1 MFQDNPL
8 LAQLKQQL
16 HSQTPRVEGVVK
28 GTEKGFGFLEV
39 DGQKSYF
46 IPPPYMKKVM
56 HGDRIIATLHTEK
69 EREIAEPE
77 TLVEPFLSRFVGRVQ
92 KRDDRLSIVP
102 DHPLLKDAIPCRPV
116 RELTH
121 NFQAGD
127 WAVAEMRRHPLKGD
141 RGFNADLTH
150 FITEGEDHFAP
161 WWVTLARHNLEKE
174 APEMQALSE
183 PDAALVREDLT
194 ALEFVTIDSASTE
207 DMDDALYV
215 TDNGDGSLQLTIAI
229 ADPTAYVEQGSK
241 LDDIARVR
249 AFTNYL
255 PGFNIPM
262 LPRDLSDN
270 LCSLC
275 PNERRQV
282 LACRVTIAAD
292 GALGDDIQFFAAE
305 IESKAKLVYDEV
317 SDWLDGI
324 AGWQPP
330 SDAIAQQITLLKRV
344 CDARNAWRHQ
354 HALVFKDRPDYRF
367 VLGEKGDVLEIVTEQ
382 RRSANRIVEECMIAA
397 NVCAAIVLRDRLG
410 FGVYNVHTGFDPA
423 LVEQAVTVLQ
433 ANGVEAE
440 AEKLLTLDGFCELRR
455 HLDAQPTQFLDS
467 RIRRFQ
473 TFAEISTTP
482 GPHFGLGLEAYAT
495 WTSPIR
501 KYGDMV
507 NHRLLKAIINQQP
520 AEKPQDDVTVQ
531 LAERRRLNRMAER
544 DVGDWLYARFL
555 QDKAGTDTRFNAEII
570 DVTRGGLRVRLLD
583 NGAVAFIPAPFIH
596 AVRDEMQCSQETGT
610 VQIKGEVVY
619 RQSDTLQ
626 VTIAEVRMETRSVIA
641 RPQRLSA
648 GFTQQWQHR
657 QRSQRSHHQIDG
669 GRQQR
674 TAQRDRL
681 RSDVLGEAAE
691 DRHPEAV
698 DQRKPQRTNALREQ
712 LRNHQHGRHR
722 TERGQPDQHR
732 DDQQQHRRMRHRA
745 QPPKRRQGHDQ
756 NRDPRPAD
764 QRQTAVTIAPVPDQ
778 QTAAEGDEPRQ

>member
-56 HGDRIIATLHTEK
+56 HGDRVTATLHTEK

-77 TLVEPFLSRFVGRVQ
+77 TLIEPFLSRFVGRVQ

-116 RELTH
+116 RELKH

-127 WAVAEMRRHPLKGD
+127 WAVAEMCRHPLKGD
-141 RGFNADLTH
+141 RGFNADLTQ
-150 FITEGEDHFAP
+150 FITDGEDHLAP
-161 WWVTLARHNLEKE
+161 WWVTLARHSLEKE
-174 APEMQALSE
+174 APEMIAIDE
-183 PDAALVREDLT
+183 PDASVPREDLT
-194 ALEFVTIDSASTE
+194 ALNFVTIDSASTE
-207 DMDDALYV
+207 DMDDALFV
-215 TDNGDGSLQLTIAI
+215 QDNGDGSLQLTIAI
-229 ADPTAYVEQGSK
+229 ADPTAYVAQGSA
-241 LDDIARVR
+241 LD
-249 AFTNYL
+249 
-255 PGFNIPM
+255 
-262 LPRDLSDN
+262 
-270 LCSLC
+270 
-275 PNERRQV
+275 E
-282 LACRVTIAAD
+282 
-292 GALGDDIQFFAAE
+292 
-305 IESKAKLVYDEV
+305 
-317 SDWLDGI
+317 
-324 AGWQPP
+324 
-330 SDAIAQQITLLKRV
+330 IAQQITLLKRV

-367 VLGEKGDVLEIVTEQ
+367 VLGEKGEVLEIITEQ
-382 RRSANRIVEECMIAA
+382 RRTANRIVEECMIAS

-410 FGVYNVHTGFDPA
+410 FGIYNVHTGFDPL

-440 AEKLLTLDGFCELRR
+440 AEKLLTLEGFCELRR
-455 HLDAQPTQFLDS
+455 HLDSQPTQFLDS
-467 RIRRFQ
+467 RIRRSQ
-473 TFAEISTTP
+473 TYAEISTTP

-507 NHRLLKAIINQQP
+507 NHRLLKAVITGQS
-520 AEKPQDDVTVQ
+520 AEKPLDEVTIQ

-544 DVGDWLYARFL
+544 DVGDWLYARYL
-555 QDKAGTDTRFNAEII
+555 KDKAGTDERFNAEII

-596 AVRDEMQCSQETGT
+596 AVRDEMVCSQDTGT

-619 RQSDTLQ
+619 RQGDTLQ

-641 RPQRLSA
+641 RP
-648 GFTQQWQHR
+648 
-657 QRSQRSHHQIDG
+657 
-669 GRQQR
+669 
-674 TAQRDRL
+674 
-681 RSDVLGEAAE
+681 AA
-691 DRHPEAV
+691 
-698 DQRKPQRTNALREQ
+698 
-712 LRNHQHGRHR
+712 
-722 TERGQPDQHR
+722 
-732 DDQQQHRRMRHRA
+732 
-745 QPPKRRQGHDQ
+745 
-756 NRDPRPAD
+756 
-764 QRQTAVTIAPVPDQ
+764 
-778 QTAAEGDEPRQ
+778 

>member
-46 IPPPYMKKVM
+46 IPPPHMKKVM
-56 HGDRIIATLHTEK
+56 HGDRIVATLHTEK
-69 EREIAEPE
+69 EREIAEPDS
-77 TLVEPFLSRFVGRVQ
+77 LVEPFLTRFVGRVQ
-92 KRDDRLSIVP
+92 KKDDRLSIVP
-102 DHPLLKDAIPCRPV
+102 DHPLLKDAIQCRPA
-116 RELTH
+116 RGLSH
-121 NFQAGD
+121 DFQAGD

-141 RGFNADLTH
+141 RTFYAELTQYITHAD
-150 FITEGEDHFAP
+150 DHFVP

-174 APEMQALSE
+174 APEMAETHAPSDALQR
-183 PDAALVREDLT
+183 ADLT
-194 ALEFVTIDSASTE
+194 ALDFVTIDSASTE
-207 DMDDALYV
+207 DMDDALLV
-215 TDNGDGSLQLTIAI
+215 QENADGTLQLTIAI
-229 ADPTAYVEQGSK
+229 ADPTAFVDEGSA

-270 LCSLC
+270 LCSLRA
-275 PNERRQV
+275 NERRPV

-292 GALGDDIQFFAAE
+292 GALGDDIHFFAAE

-317 SDWLDGI
+317 SDWLEGVGD
-324 AGWQPP
+324 WQPP
-330 SDAIAQQITLLKRV
+330 SDAIAQQITLLQRV
-344 CDARNAWRHQ
+344 CAARSSWRHQ

-367 VLGEKGDVLEIVTEQ
+367 VLGEQGEVLDIITEH
-382 RRSANRIVEECMIAA
+382 RRIANRIVEECMIAA

-410 FGVYNVHTGFDPA
+410 FGIYNVHNGFDPA

-433 ANGVEAE
+433 ANGVEAD

-473 TFAEISTTP
+473 TFAEISTEP

-507 NHRLLKAIINQQP
+507 NHRLLKAIISEQP
-520 AEKPQDDVTVQ
+520 AEKPQDAMTLQ
-531 LAERRRLNRMAER
+531 LAERRRANRMAER

-555 QDKAGTDTRFNAEII
+555 QNKAGTDTRFNAEII

-596 AVRDEMQCSQETGT
+596 AVRDELVCSQDTGT
-610 VQIKGEVVY
+610 VQVKGEVVY

-626 VTIAEVRMETRSVIA
+626 VNIAEVRMETRNVIA
-641 RPQRLSA
+641 KP
-648 GFTQQWQHR
+648 
-657 QRSQRSHHQIDG
+657 
-669 GRQQR
+669 
-674 TAQRDRL
+674 
-681 RSDVLGEAAE
+681 AA
-691 DRHPEAV
+691 
-698 DQRKPQRTNALREQ
+698 
-712 LRNHQHGRHR
+712 
-722 TERGQPDQHR
+722 
-732 DDQQQHRRMRHRA
+732 
-745 QPPKRRQGHDQ
+745 
-756 NRDPRPAD
+756 
-764 QRQTAVTIAPVPDQ
+764 
-778 QTAAEGDEPRQ
+778 